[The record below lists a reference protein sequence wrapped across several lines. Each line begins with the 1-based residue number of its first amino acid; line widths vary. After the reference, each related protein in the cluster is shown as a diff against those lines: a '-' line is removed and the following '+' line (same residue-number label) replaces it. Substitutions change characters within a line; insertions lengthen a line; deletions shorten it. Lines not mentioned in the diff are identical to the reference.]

1 MATRTETATAPIEW
15 VGTSA
20 GSKSCRATING
31 EPLTLKVPKGTRGV
45 KVGATLKVR
54 IEWRDWY
61 SMSRTTFHMRE
72 GTSETV
78 SERREYHDGLE
89 HAHYYFDGIEPRS
102 TATSANGAAL
112 DAHHRSIA

>member
-1 MATRTETATAPIEW
+1 MTTETATRTETATAPIEW
-15 VGTSA
+15 VGTSC

-61 SMSRTTFHMRE
+61 SMTRMSISLLH
-72 GTSETV
+72 GTSETT
-78 SERREYHDGLE
+78 EHRHEYHDGLE
-89 HAHYYFDGIEPRS
+89 HPHYYFDGI
-102 TATSANGAAL
+102 A
-112 DAHHRSIA
+112 